1 MKYFLIS
8 KKWLPL
14 LLMAIVFTSCG
25 DNKKPTTNTE
35 LKVEQPVTD
44 ENAIPVGLGPDA
56 LFLTPDKA
64 FLYVANVED
73 SKISVIDTK
82 TDKVI
87 HSIEGIKYPWGFVRL
102 GNTNFVAVSG
112 YENQVVIID
121 FTSHKITQ
129 EQTFNSHL
137 GGITANK
144 EGNLLFVINIDESK
158 VLELDANTLKILKTY
173 PTGKGPDGI
182 GISANNTKLF
192 VTNTGDGTISII
204 DIASKKTTELKT
216 GGKPELVHPNHDN
229 SLLFISNFLKNKIH
243 IVDSEKGE
251 IIEEIENI
259 QAPEEAVLSEDG
271 NLLYV
276 VSFELS
282 EVWVYDALNYE
293 KKDIVYKTGSKPIG
307 VMPVG
312 NKLYVSN
319 YGDNTI
325 SVIQK

>member
-1 MKYFLIS
+1 MKKFPIL

-14 LLMAIVFTSCG
+14 LLLAIVLTSCG
-25 DNKKPTTNTE
+25 DKKKSTTNTE
-35 LKVEQPVTD
+35 LTVEKPVTD

-82 TDKVI
+82 TDKVT

-102 GNTNFVAVSG
+102 GNTNLVAVSG

-121 FTSHKITQ
+121 FTSHKIIK
-129 EQTFNSHL
+129 EQTFKSHL

-144 EGNLLFVINIDESK
+144 EGNLLFVINIDEAK
-158 VLELDANTLKILKTY
+158 VLELDANTLNTLKTY

-182 GISANNTKLF
+182 GISANNKKLF
-192 VTNTGDGTISII
+192 VTNTEDGTISVI
-204 DIASKKTTELKT
+204 DLSSKKTTELKT

-251 IIEEIENI
+251 IIKELENI
-259 QAPEEAVLSEDG
+259 KTPEEAVPSEDG
-271 NLLYV
+271 KLLYV

-282 EVWVYDALNYE
+282 EVWVYDAITY
-293 KKDIVYKTGSKPIG
+293 KKLDIIYKTGSKPIG
-307 VMPVG
+307 VLPVG

-319 YGDNTI
+319 YNDNTV

>member
-1 MKYFLIS
+1 MKNFPIL
-8 KKWLPL
+8 KKWLPF
-14 LLMAIVFTSCG
+14 LLMVIVFTSCR
-25 DNKKPTTNTE
+25 DKKESTTNTE
-35 LKVEQPVTD
+35 LAVEQPVKD
-44 ENAIPVGLGPDA
+44 ANAIPVGLGPDA

-73 SKISVIDTK
+73 SKISVIDTE

-102 GNTNFVAVSG
+102 ANTNFVAVSG

-121 FTSHKITQ
+121 FTSHKITK
-129 EQTFNSHL
+129 EKTFQSHL

-144 EGNLLFVINIDESK
+144 EGNLLFVINIDKSQ
-158 VLELDANTLKILKTY
+158 VLELDANTLEILNTY

-182 GISANNTKLF
+182 GISANNKKLF
-192 VTNTGDGTISII
+192 VTNTEDGSISVI
-204 DIASKKTTELKT
+204 DLESKKTKELKT

-229 SLLFISNFLKNKIH
+229 SLLFISNFLNNKIH

-251 IIEEIENI
+251 IIKEIENI
-259 QAPEEAVLSEDG
+259 QGPEEAVLSEDG
-271 NLLYV
+271 KLLYV
-276 VSFELS
+276 VSFKLS

-293 KKDIVYKTGSKPIG
+293 KKDMVYKTGSKPIG
-307 VMPVG
+307 VLPVG

-319 YGDNTI
+319 YGDNSV
-325 SVIQK
+325 SVIKK